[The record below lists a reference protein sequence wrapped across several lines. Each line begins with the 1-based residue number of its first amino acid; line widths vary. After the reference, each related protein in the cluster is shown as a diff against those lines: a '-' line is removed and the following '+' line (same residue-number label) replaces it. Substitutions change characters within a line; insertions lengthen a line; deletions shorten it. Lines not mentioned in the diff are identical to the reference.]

1 MNANHRKMRDMEEKE
16 LLEDEL
22 TILKEQLE
30 KLKNKT
36 DKDLAV
42 YRDRS
47 MLVLYVPIYI
57 FMYL

>member
-57 FMYL
+57 FMYF